1 MKAKIKRM
9 LAKGD
14 LAEIAGALK
23 ELTEDELYELIEML
37 QKHVGGSPVPE
48 GEYLTVDEASRYLK
62 VCRISLWRYS
72 KMGILKP
79 RKIGSRI
86 LFARA
91 DIDEYLKKGGN
102 HAEC

>member
-9 LAKGD
+9 LADGN
-14 LAEIAGALK
+14 LTEIAGALK
-23 ELTEDELYELIEML
+23 ELTEEELYELTEML
-37 QKHVGGSPVPE
+37 QKHVGGSPVPD

-62 VCRISLWRYS
+62 VCRTSLWRYS

-91 DIDEYLKKGGN
+91 DIDQYMKKGGN